1 MEGNRRPSTCLAMP
15 FNNLPPSRPP
25 GQPNKPPLLKPRK
38 VRGGVKLPQG
48 QGIGVKPANPD
59 QPAPVQSWAAQR
71 WGRLVEQV
79 ATGPSLLE
87 GLEYAASGQTKR
99 LVVQR
104 GMIDGS
110 VQGREFRAY
119 VSRLEFPTFT
129 EEQWNGVVVAFADS
143 AIYSAKLLSGEVPAN
158 IEDVFAPLGLK
169 LFPTDPADVKASC
182 TCGHETPWC
191 KHVCC
196 VAHLFSAK
204 LSTDPFLMF
213 VLRGIETDDLRERVR
228 QKRVVVGAATGS
240 MPVYSQRVNG
250 ASDLVSPPLD
260 QSIASFY
267 EAGDQLG
274 SLETPIVLPAVSH
287 PLLRRLGPSPFLSA
301 PFPLVGLL
309 ASCYETISAET
320 IAEAEKSSHDAL
332 VEPSAG
338 SEDDADVDENEGETP
353 PPPVSDDVFGDFG
366 SDFGDSSG
374 ELEDGV

>member
-1 MEGNRRPSTCLAMP
+1 MP
-15 FNNLPPSRPP
+15 FQNLPPSRPQGQP
-25 GQPNKPPLLKPRK
+25 GQPSKPPLLKPRK
-38 VRGGVKLPQG
+38 VRGGVKLPVG
-48 QGIGVKPANPD
+48 QGIGIKPASPD

-169 LFPTDPADVKASC
+169 LFPTDPAEVKASC
-182 TCGHETPWC
+182 TCGHDSPWC

-213 VLRGIETDDLRERVR
+213 VLRGIETEDLRERVR

-267 EAGDQLG
+267 EAGEQLA
-274 SLETPIVLPAVSH
+274 SLETPIALPPVSH

-320 IAEAEKSSHDAL
+320 IAEAEKSNQDAL
-332 VEPSAG
+332 SEAVTDSA
-338 SEDDADVDENEGETP
+338 DDLGDDGESSQAA
-353 PPPVSDDVFGDFG
+353 PPPVSDDVFGDFTPHA
-366 SDFGDSSG
+366 DDEFGDGSG
-374 ELEDGV
+374 DLSDGV